1 MPTSTSG
8 LPVYQ
13 ETPLPQTTQ
22 QLGQPT
28 FWDYFSGAFDYLFQ
42 NAPKAIN
49 IYSQFEQAKATAKT
63 QSVLT
68 NPETQ
73 PGQIYLTGQALSQ
86 QTWTIIIIAVLIVF
100 VFIAFKK

>member
-22 QLGQPT
+22 QLGQT
-28 FWDYFSGAFDYLFQ
+28 SFWDYVGGAFDYLFK
-42 NAPKAIN
+42 NAPKAID
-49 IYSQFEQAKATAKT
+49 IYSQFEKAKATAQG

-68 NPETQ
+68 SPETQ

-86 QTWTIIIIAVLIVF
+86 QTWTIIIVAVLIVF
-100 VFIAFKK
+100 VLVAFKK